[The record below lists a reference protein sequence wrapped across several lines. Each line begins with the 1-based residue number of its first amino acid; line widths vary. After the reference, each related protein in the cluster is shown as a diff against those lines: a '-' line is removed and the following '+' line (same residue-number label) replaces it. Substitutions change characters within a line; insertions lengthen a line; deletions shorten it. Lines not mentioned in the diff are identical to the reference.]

1 MYIKGK
7 TVFIALFFSNPFVG
21 VVLCCCS
28 RCWWRHCV
36 ATEMPESV
44 TSTDRLTHGLLRER
58 LATPPCLFLFVWCPV
73 RLSSIH
79 VDTWIHCILPL
90 CRSLCLS
97 LSQILFLLTHSLSS
111 SVYRGI
117 FKISLF
123 YSTLCLLFFHLYISM
138 FILFYTKDNCVLI
151 FILSFIT
158 LSFDLMSSTFTATA
172 LWN

>member
-1 MYIKGK
+1 MCIKSK
-7 TVFIALFFSNPFVG
+7 TLFIALFFSTPFVG

-44 TSTDRLTHGLLRER
+44 TSTDRLTHGPLRER
-58 LATPPCLFLFVWCPV
+58 LATPPCLLLFVCCPL

-79 VDTWIHCILPL
+79 VDTWSNCILPF
-90 CRSLCLS
+90 CRSLCLYLS
-97 LSQILFLLTHSLSS
+97 LILSLLTHSLSS

-117 FKISLF
+117 FKILLF

-158 LSFDLMSSTFTATA
+158 LSIDLMSSTFTATA
-172 LWN
+172 L